1 MKYRFIDKYPMKQ
14 NSKKGLRKQL
24 SGLGVF
30 AVSTGAMISS
40 GLFVL
45 PGLVYAKIGPAVIWA
60 YVLAGIIVLPALF
73 AKTELSTAMPKAG
86 GSYFF
91 IERSM
96 GSAAGTIGGFASWF
110 SLALKSAFALVGI
123 GAFALLINPSLST
136 LEFKLIASS
145 CCVVFVLINLFSV
158 KLTGKIQI
166 ALVLGL
172 IGIIL
177 LYLIRGATII
187 DVHRY
192 RQNIPVNF
200 HTLFAAAGLVFISFG
215 GITKITSVAEEVEN
229 PSRNIPRGML
239 YAFFIVLILYGLTI
253 FVTTGILDGNEFSH
267 SLTPLSTAAGK
278 FLGKCGI
285 TIMSI
290 AAILAF
296 ITTAN
301 AGILSASRFLVAM
314 SRDQLIPD
322 FLSRVNSRFKTPHF
336 AILLTGLFMLTAI
349 LAFNLENLVKA
360 ASTMKI
366 LLFIFVVISSII
378 MRQSRIMNYKPVFLS
393 PLYPWLPI
401 AGIICYGILLFEM
414 GSVALLI
421 TGGFILLSYLWY
433 KVFTRGKRMR
443 KSALIHI
450 VERATAKDIA
460 GDSLGGELR
469 EILKERDNIVEDRF
483 DSLVKRC
490 EILDLE
496 QELSLDEFFTI
507 VVERLANRLDIE
519 KKDLLN
525 SFIER
530 EKESTTEIR
539 PGIAIP
545 HIIIEGEHRFDLLV
559 ARCQSAVTF
568 SETSPPVYAAFILVG
583 TRDERNFH
591 LRALSAVAQIIQ
603 DEDFDKDWL
612 NAKSLDELRDI
623 LLLAKRRR
631 IKPKSKK

>member
-1 MKYRFIDKYPMKQ
+1 MA
-14 NSKKGLRKQL
+14 KKAKKLTKQL

-30 AVSTGAMISS
+30 AVSAGAMISS

-60 YVLAGIIVLPALF
+60 YVLAGVIVLPALF
-73 AKTELSTAMPKAG
+73 AKAELTTAMPKAG

-110 SLALKSAFALVGI
+110 SLGLKSAFALVGI
-123 GAFALLINPSLST
+123 GAFATLIYPNLT
-136 LEFKLIASS
+136 ELELKLIASA
-145 CCVVFVLINLFSV
+145 CCILFIIINLTSV

-166 ALVLGL
+166 ALVLAL

-177 LYLIRGATII
+177 LYVIRGATIV

-192 RQNIPVNF
+192 RQTIPLNF
-200 HTLFAAAGLVFISFG
+200 HKLFAAAGIVFISFG
-215 GITKITSVAEEVEN
+215 GITKITSIAEEVEN

-239 YAFFIVLILYGLTI
+239 IAFFVVLILYGLAVYI
-253 FVTTGILDGNEFSH
+253 TTGILDAGEFSH

-278 FLGKCGI
+278 FLGKFGI
-285 TIMSI
+285 TLLAI
-290 AAILAF
+290 AAIVAF
-296 ITTAN
+296 VTTAN
-301 AGILSASRFLVAM
+301 AGILAASRFLVAM
-314 SRDQLIPD
+314 SRDQLLPD
-322 FLSRVNSRFKTPHF
+322 FLCRINSKFKTPHF
-336 AILLTGLFMLTAI
+336 SILATGSFMLLAILCL
-349 LAFNLENLVKA
+349 NLENLVKA

-366 LLFIFVVISSII
+366 LLFIFVVISAII
-378 MRQSRIMNYKPVFLS
+378 MRQSRILNYKPVFVS

-401 AGIICYGILLFEM
+401 AGVICYGILLFEM
-414 GSVALLI
+414 GMVALSI
-421 TGGFILLSYLWY
+421 TGGFIVVSYLWY
-433 KVFTRGKRMR
+433 KIFTRGKRMR

-450 VERATAKDIA
+450 VERATAREIR

-469 EILKERDNIVEDRF
+469 EILKERDNIIEDRF
-483 DSLVKRC
+483 DALVKNC

-496 QELSLDEFFTI
+496 QELTLDEFLNI
-507 VVERLANRLDIE
+507 VSERLANRLDIRKE
-519 KKDLLN
+519 KLLTA
-525 SFIER
+525 FVQR
-530 EKESTTEIR
+530 EEQSTTEIR

-559 ARCQSAVTF
+559 ARCQSAVQF
-568 SETSPPVYAAFILVG
+568 VETSPPVYAAFILVG

-591 LRALSAVAQIIQ
+591 LRALSAVAQIIH
-603 DEDFDKDWL
+603 DENFDKEWL

-623 LLLAKRRR
+623 LLLSKRRR
-631 IKPKSKK
+631 TTQR

>member
-1 MKYRFIDKYPMKQ
+1 MAKKEKHLAKQ
-14 NSKKGLRKQL
+14 I

-30 AVSTGAMISS
+30 AVSAGAMISS
-40 GLFVL
+40 GLFIL

-73 AKTELSTAMPKAG
+73 AKAELTTAMPKAG

-123 GAFALLINPSLST
+123 GAFVVLINPNLTT
-136 LEFKLIASS
+136 LEFKLIAAG
-145 CCVVFVLINLFSV
+145 CCVFFVLINLFSV

-166 ALVLGL
+166 ALVMGL

-177 LYLIRGATII
+177 LYLIRGATLI
-187 DVHRY
+187 DVQRY
-192 RQNIPVNF
+192 RQHIPVNF
-200 HTLFAAAGLVFISFG
+200 HSLFAAAGLVFISFG
-215 GITKITSVAEEVEN
+215 GITKITSIAEEVEN
-229 PSRNIPRGML
+229 PSRNIPLGMIT
-239 YAFFIVLILYGLTI
+239 AFFVVLILYGLVI
-253 FVTTGILDGNEFSH
+253 FVTTGVLDGNEFAH

-278 FLGKCGI
+278 FLGTFGI
-285 TIMSI
+285 IIVAI

-301 AGILSASRFLVAM
+301 AGILAASRFLVAM
-314 SRDQLIPD
+314 SRDQLLPP
-322 FLSRVNSRFKTPHF
+322 FLSRINTRFRTPHF
-336 AILLTGLFMLTAI
+336 AILVTGLFMLIAI
-349 LAFNLENLVKA
+349 LALNLETLVKT

-378 MRQSRIMNYKPVFLS
+378 MRQSRILNYKPVFVS

-401 AGIICYGILLFEM
+401 AGVICYGVLLFEM
-414 GSVALLI
+414 GIVALAI
-421 TGGFILLSYLWY
+421 TGGFITVCYLWY
-433 KVFTRGKRMR
+433 KIFTGGRRMR

-450 VERATAKDIA
+450 VERATAKEIA

-483 DSLVKRC
+483 DALVKNC

-496 QELSLDEFFTI
+496 QELTLNEFFNI
-507 VVERLANRLDIE
+507 VAERLANRLDI
-519 KKDLLN
+519 KKDTMLN
-525 SFIER
+525 AFIQR
-530 EKESTTEIR
+530 EEQSTTEIR

-559 ARCQSAVTF
+559 ARCQSAVPF
-568 SETSPPVYAAFILVG
+568 IETSPSVYAAFILVG

-591 LRALSAVAQIIQ
+591 LRALAAIAQIVH
-603 DEDFDKDWL
+603 DENFDRDWL
-612 NAKSLDELRDI
+612 SAKSYDELRDI
-623 LLLAKRRR
+623 LLLAKRGR
-631 IKPKSKK
+631 IS

>member
-1 MKYRFIDKYPMKQ
+1 MARETKR
-14 NSKKGLRKQL
+14 LTKQL

-40 GLFVL
+40 GLFIL

-73 AKTELSTAMPKAG
+73 AKAELTTAMPKAG

-123 GAFALLINPSLST
+123 GAFVFLINPNLT
-136 LEFKLIASS
+136 TVEFKLIAAG
-145 CCVVFVLINLFSV
+145 CCVFFVLVNLFSV

-166 ALVLGL
+166 VLVMGL
-172 IGIIL
+172 IAIIL
-177 LYLIRGATII
+177 LYLIRGSTMV
-187 DVHRY
+187 DVQRY
-192 RQNIPVNF
+192 RQHIPVNF
-200 HTLFAAAGLVFISFG
+200 HSLFAAAGLVFISFG

-239 YAFFIVLILYGLTI
+239 TAFFVVLVLYGLTVFI
-253 FVTTGILDGNEFSH
+253 TTGVLDGNEFAH
-267 SLTPLSTAAGK
+267 SLTPLSTAAAK
-278 FLGKCGI
+278 FLGTFGI
-285 TIMSI
+285 IIMAI

-296 ITTAN
+296 TTTAN
-301 AGILSASRFLVAM
+301 AGILASSRFLVAM
-314 SRDQLIPD
+314 SRDQLLPA
-322 FLSRVNSRFKTPHF
+322 FLSRINTRFKTPHF
-336 AILLTGLFMLTAI
+336 AILITGAFMLIAI
-349 LAFNLENLVKA
+349 LALNLENLVKA

-366 LLFIFVVISSII
+366 LLFIFVVISAII
-378 MRQSRIMNYKPVFLS
+378 MRQSRIMNYKPVFVS
-393 PLYPWLPI
+393 PLFPWLPI

-414 GSVALLI
+414 GAVSLSL
-421 TGGFILLSYLWY
+421 TGGFIILSYLWY
-433 KVFTRGKRMR
+433 RIFTRGKRMR

-469 EILKERDNIVEDRF
+469 EILKERDNIIEDRF
-483 DSLVKRC
+483 DDLVKSC

-496 QELSLDEFFTI
+496 KQLTLEEFFN
-507 VVERLANRLDIE
+507 VVAERLSIRLDIDKE
-519 KKDLLN
+519 TLLN
-525 SFIER
+525 AFVKR
-530 EKESTTEIR
+530 EEESTTEIR

-545 HIIIEGEHRFDLLV
+545 HIIIEGEHRFDLL
-559 ARCQSAVTF
+559 ATRCQSAVPF
-568 SETSPPVYAAFILVG
+568 VESSPPVYAAFILVG

-591 LRALSAVAQIIQ
+591 LRALSAIAQIVH
-603 DEDFDKDWL
+603 DEDFDRDWL
-612 NAKSLDELRDI
+612 SAKSLDELRDI
-623 LLLAKRRR
+623 LLLSKRRR
-631 IKPKSKK
+631 IAPR